1 MNTPDI
7 KEIIARL
14 GGPVAVGKAISRSH
28 SAVCQ
33 WTQVPPEHVVTLE
46 AYSIERGEPV
56 TREEMR
62 PDLLRR

>member
-7 KEIIARL
+7 KEIITRL
-14 GGPVAVGKAISRSH
+14 GGPAAVGKAIDRTH

-33 WTQVPPEHVVTLE
+33 WVQVPSDHVVALE
-46 AYSIERGEPV
+46 KHSLENGSLV

-62 PDLLRR
+62 PDLYVR